1 MVKMLKRPNF
11 KDVLKARRVINKY
24 LNRTPLYQ
32 YPALN
37 RLVGCELYIKH
48 ENHQP
53 TGAFKVRGG
62 INLISQLSETEKQR
76 GVITASSG
84 NHGIS
89 ISYASQLFG
98 VQAKVALPKGANPG
112 KAEFIKSL
120 GAELIY
126 HGKNLKEA
134 REHAENL
141 AEEERSRYIHF
152 SDEPMLIAG
161 VATHTLEI
169 LEELP
174 DVKTII
180 VPVGGGT
187 GACGACIVAKHL
199 TPDVEVI
206 ACQAEKAPAVYQSW
220 KEGHIVEAE
229 VETFADGLATKT
241 GYELTLSIL
250 NELLDDFVLVS
261 EEGMLQAIS
270 LLFHKTHNL
279 AEGAGAASLA
289 AAIKLKDRI
298 RGKKVVILLTGSN
311 ITLESLQRA
320 LTYSL
325 A

>member
-1 MVKMLKRPNF
+1 MPKRPTF
-11 KDVLKARRVINKY
+11 KDVLKASRVISKY
-24 LNRTPLYQ
+24 LYRTPLYQ

-37 RLVGCELYIKH
+37 SLLDCELYIKH

-62 INLISQLSETEKQR
+62 INLISQLSEMEKRR

-98 VQAKVALPKGANPG
+98 VQAKVALPEGANPG

-134 REHAENL
+134 REHAERL
-141 AEEERSRYIHF
+141 AKEEKSRYIHF
-152 SDEPMLIAG
+152 SDEPMLISG
-161 VATHTLEI
+161 VGTHTLEI
-169 LEELP
+169 LEDLP
-174 DVKTII
+174 DVNTII

-187 GACGACIVAKHL
+187 GACGACIVTKHL
-199 TPDVEVI
+199 TSDIEVI
-206 ACQAEKAPAVYQSW
+206 ACQAEKAPAVYRSW
-220 KEGHIVEAE
+220 KEGRIVEAE

-241 GYELTLSIL
+241 GYELTVSIL

-261 EEGMLQAIS
+261 EESMLQAIA

-279 AEGAGAASLA
+279 AEGAGASPLA
-289 AAIKLKDRI
+289 AAIKIKDRLQ
-298 RGKKVVILLTGSN
+298 GKKVVIILTGGN
-311 ITLESLQRA
+311 ITPESLQRA
-320 LTYSL
+320 LTYSP

>member
-1 MVKMLKRPNF
+1 MPKRPTF
-11 KDVLKARRVINKY
+11 KDILKASRVISKY
-24 LNRTPLYQ
+24 LSRTPLYQ

-37 RLVGCELYIKH
+37 SLLGCELYIKH

-53 TGAFKVRGG
+53 TGSFKVRGG
-62 INLISQLSETEKQR
+62 INLISQLNETEKRR

-89 ISYASQLFG
+89 ISYASRLFG
-98 VQAKVALPKGANPG
+98 VQAKVALPERANPG

-134 REHAENL
+134 REHAERL
-141 AEEERSRYIHF
+141 AKEEGSRYIHF
-152 SDEPMLIAG
+152 SDEPMLISG
-161 VATHTLEI
+161 VGTHTLEI

-174 DVKTII
+174 DVNTII

-187 GACGACIVAKHL
+187 GACGACIVTKHL

-206 ACQAEKAPAVYQSW
+206 ACQAEKAPAVYRSW
-220 KEGHIVEAE
+220 KEGRIVEAE

-241 GYELTLSIL
+241 GYELTVPIL

-261 EEGMLQAIS
+261 EEDMLQAIA

-289 AAIKLKDRI
+289 AAIKIKDRI
-298 RGKKVVILLTGSN
+298 RGKKVAILLTGSN
-311 ITLESLQRA
+311 ITPESLQWA